1 MFLQH
6 LQRDDISLSDMEFE
20 IADFRQADWINH
32 ATICILINADK
43 FFKSQ
48 QIAQHSEVVEM
59 KIEQNNLM

>member
-20 IADFRQADWINH
+20 IADFRQADINH

-48 QIAQHSEVVEM
+48 QIVQHSEVVEM
-59 KIEQNNLM
+59 K